1 MTTRRS
7 DNMKL
12 LPAFL
17 AATALMLGA
26 CSNHEGADAPH
37 PNDIL
42 AASHARHDALRAIEA
57 PEGSMARE
65 GAILHIRA
73 TQEAILSAGD
83 TAAAI
88 VYTDTAT
95 ALLRQAHLIY

>member
-1 MTTRRS
+1 MKTRSS
-7 DNMKL
+7 DNMTL
-12 LPAFL
+12 LPAIL
-17 AATALMLGA
+17 AAALTLGA
-26 CSNHEGADAPH
+26 CSDHDNADAPH

-42 AASHARHDALRAIEA
+42 AASHARQDAQRAIEA